1 MRIPFFASLGL
12 ALFVVPAAAAAQ
24 SAAGQQTPPTPPAPA
39 APAKPADAKAPE
51 SIAGKWDMSA
61 ETPQGTTPVT
71 LVIKLDGKK
80 VTGTMAS
87 QQGETPLEGEFAEGK
102 LTWSIVFQGGGGS
115 MNISFNG
122 ALKEDGTLAGTFD
135 FGQGEMKWSAT
146 RSKN

>member
-12 ALFVVPAAAAAQ
+12 AWLVVTAAAAAQ
-24 SAAGQQTPPTPPAPA
+24 TSSGQQTPPTPPASA
-39 APAKPADAKAPE
+39 APAKPVDAKATE

-61 ETPQGTTPVT
+61 ETPQGTTAVT

-87 QQGETPLEGEFAEGK
+87 QQGETPLEGEFADGK
-102 LTWSIVFQGGGGS
+102 VKWSIVFQGGGGE
-115 MNISFNG
+115 MNITFNG
-122 ALKEDGTLAGTFD
+122 ALKDDGTLAGTFD

-146 RSKN
+146 RAKN